1 MKVLIVGGVAGG
13 ASAAT
18 RLRRLD
24 EKAEIIIFE
33 RGEHISFANCGLP
46 YYIGNVIKRKDN
58 LLLQTP
64 EAMKIRFNIDVRV
77 RTEVIEIDRN
87 NKKVRVKNL
96 ETGQTYSETYD
107 KLILSPGAEPINP
120 PIEGTDLPNVFTLR
134 NIPDTY
140 RIKEYAEIKR
150 PRSAIVVGGG
160 FIGIEMAENL
170 LELGIEVTL
179 VEFANQVITP
189 MDYEMASVLHNHI
202 RRKGVNLIL
211 NNALAK
217 ISKKDNGTSEM
228 LICELNSGEKL
239 EAGMVL
245 LCIGVRPESKLAKE
259 AGLALGIRDSIKV
272 DEHLR
277 TSDPDIYAV
286 GDVIEVKNFVTGDP
300 ALIPLAG
307 PANKQGRIA
316 ADNIAG
322 RDVIY
327 KGTQGSSVIK
337 VFDMTAAFV
346 GINEKTAKS
355 QGIPYEKTYIH
366 PLNRAGYYPGG
377 KTITMKLLFSP
388 DGGKILGAQ
397 AVGHEGVEKRID
409 VIATAQ
415 RLGATVFDL
424 EELELC
430 YAPPYSS
437 AKDPVNMLGFTASNI
452 IRGEMK
458 IFHWDQIDYLVE
470 SGSML
475 IDVRTPEEF
484 MYGSINGAINIPL
497 DEMRNRISELPKDRA
512 LYLFCQVGLRGY
524 IAQRILFAKGY
535 SEVYNLSGGYRLYYA
550 VKENERHM

>member
-107 KLILSPGAEPINP
+107 KLLLSPGAEPINP

-327 KGTQGSSVIK
+327 KGTQGSSVI
-337 VFDMTAAFV
+337 
-346 GINEKTAKS
+346 
-355 QGIPYEKTYIH
+355 
-366 PLNRAGYYPGG
+366 
-377 KTITMKLLFSP
+377 
-388 DGGKILGAQ
+388 
-397 AVGHEGVEKRID
+397 
-409 VIATAQ
+409 
-415 RLGATVFDL
+415 
-424 EELELC
+424 
-430 YAPPYSS
+430 
-437 AKDPVNMLGFTASNI
+437 
-452 IRGEMK
+452 
-458 IFHWDQIDYLVE
+458 
-470 SGSML
+470 
-475 IDVRTPEEF
+475 
-484 MYGSINGAINIPL
+484 SI
-497 DEMRNRISELPKDRA
+497 
-512 LYLFCQVGLRGY
+512 
-524 IAQRILFAKGY
+524 
-535 SEVYNLSGGYRLYYA
+535 
-550 VKENERHM
+550 